1 MINVD
6 RMVGTF
12 LELVQIDSPSGEEEV
27 ISRHLV
33 SSLASLG
40 LAVQRDAMNNVIAR
54 LPGVGKPILVNAHMD
69 TVTPGRGVKPLIR
82 DGVVYSDG
90 TTVLGADD
98 KGGLAVAIE
107 VLRVILENKLDHH
120 PVEIAF
126 TVAEETGLNGAKSL
140 DLQQFAACIGVGL
153 DAGGGPGTIIVSA
166 PSHDRIYATII
177 GKAAHA
183 GAHPEEGINAIRVA
197 AEAIAAMPLGRIDT
211 ETTANVGVIHG
222 GQATNIVPERVEIQA
237 EARSRDE
244 DKLKAQTQ
252 SMMSALKEA
261 ARRHNAKVDLQVER
275 EYCAYTLA
283 EQDEIIQRLSAAC
296 RQVGV
301 EPLLLP
307 SGGGSDANIFNA
319 AGIQVA
325 NIGLGMTQE
334 HTTAEC
340 IAIADMVACARIL
353 LACLTAP

>member
-6 RMVGTF
+6 RLINTF
-12 LELVQIDSPSGEEEV
+12 LDLVRIDSPSGEEEA
-27 ISRHLV
+27 ISQHLA
-33 SSLASLG
+33 SLLVSLG
-40 LAVQRDAMNNVIAR
+40 LAVQRDAMNNVVAR
-54 LPGVGKPILVNAHMD
+54 LPGVGTPILVNAHMD

-107 VLRVILENKLDHH
+107 VLRVILENNLDHH
-120 PVEIAF
+120 SVEIAF

-140 DLQQFAACIGVGL
+140 DLQQFAARIGVGL

-166 PSHDRIYATII
+166 PSHDKIYATVI

-197 AEAIAAMPLGRIDT
+197 AEAIAAMPLGRIDA
-211 ETTANVGVIHG
+211 ETTANVGVIRG

-252 SMMSALKEA
+252 SMVSVLEEA
-261 ARRHNAKVDLQVER
+261 ARRHNAKVDIQVER
-275 EYCAYTLA
+275 EYSAYTLG

-325 NIGLGMTQE
+325 NIGLGMTKE
-334 HTTAEC
+334 HTTGES
-340 IAIADMVACARIL
+340 IAVADMVACARIL